1 MRSPNKLIASSLTR
15 PDVLIIGAG
24 IAGSVL
30 ATLLRKKGLSV
41 VLAERNVEPRKIFK
55 GEYLQPAV
63 VDFLHAI
70 GMRSVFRSNSVS
82 KVRELRF
89 RDLDADGKVTADLLM
104 KYPKGKSARSIHHY
118 DLLNN
123 LFRLNRA
130 KLKAN
135 FWTGCTVTPLNAS
148 DRKFL
153 HAPEFKLEAAG
164 REPITVRPRWVVGC
178 DGRSSSV
185 RKWMQLEAPG
195 DREQMVTL
203 GAGREFIMGLELK
216 DRAPKA
222 DRYEVIRT
230 AGQGTISAFPLGEE
244 GQRIYF
250 SCPERENLSKAA
262 TAEMRAILE
271 TVQPFAPIGLVPEG
285 AAAVGSL
292 ANASSFHGCA
302 KGRLLLVGDAVAV
315 TTPYG
320 GQGMTLAVEQ
330 AKYLGQAFDWSA
342 SQPLSLGL
350 TKRNY
355 TRFAKKGYE
364 RVNLL
369 NFGLYYL
376 FFTRQAFYKHSTRY
390 MVETWNERP
399 ELSGRVM
406 RLFAGLDTDKPS
418 VRELIDLWGISR
430 VGPMIENASVLLK
443 RSAGELLSHRL
454 NT

>member
-1 MRSPNKLIASSLTR
+1 MRVANKPSPILHTQ
-15 PDVLIIGAG
+15 PDVLIVGAG
-24 IAGSVL
+24 IGGSVL
-30 ATLLRKKGLSV
+30 ANLLRRKGMSV
-41 VLAERNVEPRKIFK
+41 VLAERNAEPRKIFK

-63 VDFLHAI
+63 VDFLHEI
-70 GMRSVFRSNSVS
+70 GMRSVFRSKSVA
-82 KVRELRF
+82 KVKELRF
-89 RDLDADGKVTADLLM
+89 RDLDASGKVTADLLM

-130 KLKAN
+130 KLGVN
-135 FWTGCTVTPLNAS
+135 FWTGCTVTPVNAT

-153 HAPEFKLEAAG
+153 QAPEFRLEAPG
-164 REPITVRPRWVVGC
+164 REPLTVRPRWVVGC

-185 RKWMQLEAPG
+185 RKWMGLEEG
-195 DREQMVTL
+195 GERDQTVTL
-203 GAGREFIMGLELK
+203 GAGREFIMGMELADK
-216 DRAPKA
+216 APKA

-230 AGQGTISAFPLGEE
+230 AGQGTIAAFSLGED

-250 SCPERENLSKAA
+250 SSPARENLAKAA
-262 TAEMRAILE
+262 THEMREILAA
-271 TVQPFAPIGLVPEG
+271 VQPMAHIGLAPEN
-285 AAAVGSL
+285 AMAVGSL
-292 ANASSFHGCA
+292 ANTSSFNGCT
-302 KGRLLLVGDAVAV
+302 KGRFLLVGDAVAV

-342 SQPLSLGL
+342 ASTISLTL

-355 TRFAKKGYE
+355 ARYVKKGYE

-390 MVETWNERP
+390 MAETWNERP
-399 ELSGRVM
+399 ELAARVM
-406 RLFAGLDTDKPS
+406 RLFAGLDTDKPR
-418 VRELIDLWGISR
+418 VRELIDLWGINR
-430 VGPMIENASVLLK
+430 VGPMIENASVLIK
-443 RSAGELLSHRL
+443 RSAGDLLFDRL

>member
-1 MRSPNKLIASSLTR
+1 MQVTKKPCSTLHTR
-15 PDVLIIGAG
+15 PDVLIVGG
-24 IAGSVL
+24 SIAGSVL

-41 VLAERNVEPRKIFK
+41 VLAERNAEPRKIFK

-70 GMRSVFRSNSVS
+70 GMRSVFRSKSVA

-89 RDLDADGKVTADLLM
+89 RDLDAKNKVTADLLM
-104 KYPKGKSARSIHHY
+104 KYPRGKSARSIHHF

-123 LFRLNRA
+123 LFRINRA
-130 KLKAN
+130 RLGVN
-135 FWTGCTVTPLNAS
+135 FWSGCTVTPLNAQGAN
-148 DRKFL
+148 FL
-153 HAPEFKLEAAG
+153 RAPEFRLEAPG
-164 REPITVRPRWVVGC
+164 REPLTIRPRWVVGC

-185 RKWMQLEAPG
+185 RKWMGIEEG
-195 DREQMVTL
+195 GERDQMVTL
-203 GAGREFIMGLELK
+203 GAGREFIMGMELK
-216 DRAPKA
+216 DFAPKA

-230 AGQGTISAFPLGEE
+230 AGHGTIAAFSLGED

-250 SCPERENLSKAA
+250 SSPARENLAKAA
-262 TAEMRAILE
+262 SKDIREILDATE
-271 TVQPFAPIGLVPEG
+271 PMAHIGHAPEDAV
-285 AAAVGSL
+285 AVGSP
-292 ANASSFHGCA
+292 ANTSSFRGCA
-302 KGRLLLVGDAVAV
+302 KGRFLLAGDAVAV

-330 AKYLGQAFDWSA
+330 AKYLGQVFDWSA
-342 SQPLSLGL
+342 DSALSLTL
-350 TKRNY
+350 TKRNF
-355 TRFAKKGYE
+355 TRFAKRGYD

-390 MVETWNERP
+390 MVETWNQRP
-399 ELSGRVM
+399 ELAARVM

-418 VRELIDLWGISR
+418 VRELIDLWGINR
-430 VGPMIENASVLLK
+430 VGPMIENALVLLK
-443 RSAGELLSHRL
+443 RSAGDLLFDRL